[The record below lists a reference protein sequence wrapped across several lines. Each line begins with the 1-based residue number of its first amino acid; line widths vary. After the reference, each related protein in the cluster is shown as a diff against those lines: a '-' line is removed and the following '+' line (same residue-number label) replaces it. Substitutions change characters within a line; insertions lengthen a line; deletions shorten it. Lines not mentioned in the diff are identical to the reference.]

1 MLCEVRSLG
10 LSGISGYEVRAE
22 CDLSAGL
29 PAFEI
34 VGLPDAAVKEARD
47 RVRAA
52 IKNCGFTF
60 PVSRIT
66 VNLAPA
72 NQRKGGTVY
81 DLPIL
86 AGILAA
92 GGQLR
97 LDGPDSAYVGELSLS
112 GSLRPV
118 VGMLPMALAARR
130 AGIKR
135 LYVPAPSAAE
145 ATLAGGLEVYP
156 VESVGQL
163 AAHLRGEA
171 PLEPAA
177 AWTPGPEDFACPDFA
192 DVKGQENVKRALEIA
207 AAGGHNLC
215 MVGPPGSGKSMLA
228 RRLPS
233 ILPDLTRREALEA
246 TEIHSVLGLTTSEHP
261 LLVRRPFRSP
271 HHTVSAMGM
280 AGGGSSPRPGEIS
293 LAHNGVLFLDE
304 LPEFSKEALETLRQP
319 LEDGRVQI
327 SRVSGTAVFPARFM
341 LVCAMNPCKCGWYG
355 YSDRCRCSPQAVEKY
370 LSRLSGP
377 LLDRIDLFVEVPPLD
392 FDALSRRTPAEPSA
406 AIKAR
411 VDGARAVQAARFGPG
426 LQRPDGPGGALPLL
440 RPGRRLPRR
449 DEGGLRPDGPHR
461 PQLRPHPPCGP
472 HHRRSG
478 RGEGRRRGAPGRS
491 PPVPP
496 AGVPAAV
503 GPRTR
508 VETGPPLWTTKSKLD
523 IIVKLWE
530 RNPDYMNEIILLKL
544 GELVLKGLNRRT
556 FEDRLVANA
565 RRRLQAHGKF
575 KVYTK
580 QSTMYVEP
588 QSEDCDL
595 DGAWE
600 AMTKLFGVVGL
611 SRARACA
618 KDKDAM
624 LQTAVEYLGDR
635 LAAAKT
641 FKVESKRADKN
652 FPMTSIQLSQYVGGE
667 LDEKYPNLTVDVH
680 HPELTVYLEVR
691 DYAAYVHA
699 DPEPGA
705 GGLPVGVG
713 GRAVSLL
720 SGGIDSPV
728 ASWMIAKRG
737 IALEMVHF
745 FSYPYTSEEAKQK
758 VLTLAKL
765 LTPWCG
771 RLTVHV
777 VPFTAIQE
785 ELRRKCPE
793 ELFTVLMRR
802 FMMRIAEAVAQRCGA
817 GAIVTGECLGQVAS
831 QTMEAMRATTAVTTL
846 PILRPVVGMDKE
858 EIVRIARR
866 INTFETSILPYE
878 DCCTVFTPRHPRLRP
893 VLGEL
898 EAAEAAL
905 DVEGLVK
912 AAVDGIERVQV

>member
-327 SRVSGTAVFPARFM
+327 
-341 LVCAMNPCKCGWYG
+341 LG
-355 YSDRCRCSPQAVEKY
+355 YSKY
-370 LSRLSGP
+370 KEMIRLSS
-377 LLDRIDLFVEVPPLD
+377 RAKQTAEEEQKKWMDLIFAEQPYLANVYPGKTRDIGIIFEIR
-392 FDALSRRTPAEPSA
+392 DAQIEYFHLGVSPIFRETY
-406 AIKAR
+406 I
-411 VDGARAVQAARFGPG
+411 
-426 LQRPDGPGGALPLL
+426 L
-440 RPGRRLPRR
+440 
-449 DEGGLRPDGPHR
+449 
-461 PQLRPHPPCGP
+461 
-472 HHRRSG
+472 G
-478 RGEGRRRGAPGRS
+478 RGIETKQENAAEVEAGDVEPGKRRVRMKGYRITDACIGCGICQGSCPQRCIE
-491 PPVPP
+491 P
-496 AGVPAAV
+496 GVPYRIRPEHCLHCGNCYEHCPVSAV
-503 GPRTR
+503 
-508 VETGPPLWTTKSKLD
+508 K
-523 IIVKLWE
+523 
-530 RNPDYMNEIILLKL
+530 
-544 GELVLKGLNRRT
+544 
-556 FEDRLVANA
+556 RL
-565 RRRLQAHGKF
+565 
-575 KVYTK
+575 
-580 QSTMYVEP
+580 
-588 QSEDCDL
+588 
-595 DGAWE
+595 
-600 AMTKLFGVVGL
+600 
-611 SRARACA
+611 
-618 KDKDAM
+618 
-624 LQTAVEYLGDR
+624 
-635 LAAAKT
+635 
-641 FKVESKRADKN
+641 
-652 FPMTSIQLSQYVGGE
+652 
-667 LDEKYPNLTVDVH
+667 
-680 HPELTVYLEVR
+680 
-691 DYAAYVHA
+691 
-699 DPEPGA
+699 
-705 GGLPVGVG
+705 
-713 GRAVSLL
+713 
-720 SGGIDSPV
+720 
-728 ASWMIAKRG
+728 
-737 IALEMVHF
+737 
-745 FSYPYTSEEAKQK
+745 
-758 VLTLAKL
+758 
-765 LTPWCG
+765 
-771 RLTVHV
+771 
-777 VPFTAIQE
+777 
-785 ELRRKCPE
+785 
-793 ELFTVLMRR
+793 
-802 FMMRIAEAVAQRCGA
+802 
-817 GAIVTGECLGQVAS
+817 
-831 QTMEAMRATTAVTTL
+831 
-846 PILRPVVGMDKE
+846 
-858 EIVRIARR
+858 
-866 INTFETSILPYE
+866 
-878 DCCTVFTPRHPRLRP
+878 
-893 VLGEL
+893 
-898 EAAEAAL
+898 
-905 DVEGLVK
+905 
-912 AAVDGIERVQV
+912 